1 MATAAPRHYG
11 GEDAR
16 CVAAVPRKPPY
27 LVATSVP
34 RFTLA
39 AAAAALVAALLWIH
53 RADNSGPRVVRPDP
67 PLAREAAPR
76 DAPAHPMPPAPIRA
90 LPPLAQSDAVVRDAV
105 RKVEG
110 AGELARM
117 LAAGDLVLR
126 FVDSVDR
133 ISSRSLPRQAFPIV
147 IPVAPYDA
155 TTERAAHV
163 LEQAD
168 YARYVPLVDVLD
180 AVDMHGA
187 ASVYWRLYPLLQQA
201 YEQLGVHKG
210 YFNDRVV
217 EIIDHLLQTPAPGAP
232 IAVVS
237 GGGLLRF
244 EDPRLEA
251 CSAGQKALLRMG
263 PANAARVESKLRQ
276 LRQLLVLRAPTR

>member
-1 MATAAPRHYG
+1 MAAAAPRHYG
-11 GEDAR
+11 GDDAR
-16 CVAAVPRKPPY
+16 CAAAVPRKPLH
-27 LVATSVP
+27 LVATSLP
-34 RFTLA
+34 RFALA
-39 AAAAALVAALLWIH
+39 AAAAALVVALLWIH
-53 RADNSGPRVVRPDP
+53 GADNSGPRVARPDP
-67 PLAREAAPR
+67 PLARETATQ

-105 RKVEG
+105 HNVEG
-110 AGELARM
+110 AAALAGM
-117 LAAGDLVLR
+117 LAAGDLVRR
-126 FVDSVDR
+126 FVATIDR
-133 ISSRSLPRQAFPIV
+133 IPGHSLPRHVLPIV
-147 IPVAPYDA
+147 VPVAPYDA
-155 TTERAAHV
+155 TAEPAAHV

-168 YARYVPLVDVLD
+168 YARFVRLVDVVD
-180 AVDMHGA
+180 AIDMHGA

-201 YEQLGVHKG
+201 YEQLGADKG

-232 IAVVS
+232 IAVVNA
-237 GGGLLRF
+237 GGLRRF

-276 LRQLLVLRAPTR
+276 LRQLLVLRAPAR

>member
-1 MATAAPRHYG
+1 M
-11 GEDAR
+11 
-16 CVAAVPRKPPY
+16 
-27 LVATSVP
+27 
-34 RFTLA
+34 
-39 AAAAALVAALLWIH
+39 ALLWIH

-67 PLAREAAPR
+67 PLARDKAAE

-105 RKVEG
+105 RNVAG
-110 AGELARM
+110 ASDLARM
-117 LAAGDLVLR
+117 LATGDLVRR
-126 FVDSVDR
+126 FVDTVDR
-133 ISSRSLPRQAFPIV
+133 ISSRSLPRRVFPIV
-147 IPVAPYDA
+147 VPVAPYDA
-155 TTERAAHV
+155 ATGRTAHV

-168 YARYVPLVDVLD
+168 YVRYAPIVNVLD

-217 EIIDHLLQTPAPGAP
+217 EVIDHLLQTPAPGAP

-237 GGGLLRF
+237 GDGVLRF

>member
-1 MATAAPRHYG
+1 MAAAAPRHYG
-11 GEDAR
+11 GDDAC
-16 CVAAVPRKPPY
+16 CVAAVPRKSSY
-27 LVATSVP
+27 LVATSAP

-39 AAAAALVAALLWIH
+39 AAAAAVVVALLWIH
-53 RADNSGPRVVRPDP
+53 GGDNSGPRVVRPDP
-67 PLAREAAPR
+67 PLARETTVQ

-90 LPPLAQSDAVVRDAV
+90 LPPLAQSDPVVRDAV
-105 RKVEG
+105 GNVEG
-110 AGELARM
+110 AAALVGM
-117 LAAGDLVLR
+117 LAAGDLVRR
-126 FVDSVDR
+126 FVGTIDR
-133 ISSRSLPRQAFPIV
+133 IPSHSLPRHVLPIV

-155 TTERAAHV
+155 TTQAAAHV

-168 YARYVPLVDVLD
+168 YARYVRIVDVVD

-201 YEQLGVHKG
+201 YEQLGAHKG

-237 GGGLLRF
+237 AGGLLRF